1 MKADQDVIAEIKNG
15 NTASFAILVERHQ
28 KTMMKAALRV
38 TRNLNLSEDIVQESF
53 IKAYQKIDSFE
64 GRSSFRSWMYQIT
77 LNTARN
83 KLRSLKRENV
93 SIENMTLATENR
105 LDETLH
111 RHSVFEKLKAEI
123 DELPEKQR
131 QAISLRVFD
140 DLSFKEIAEI
150 MNCPYD
156 TAKANYR
163 HAMLKLKS
171 KIECHPEFRL
181 MNQKGSLISNDTI
194 THVVEVKS

>member
-1 MKADQDVIAEIKNG
+1 MKADQDVIKEIKNG

-38 TRNLNLSEDIVQESF
+38 TRNFNLSEDVVQESF
-53 IKAYQKIDSFE
+53 IKAYQKLDSFE

-77 LNTARN
+77 LNTAKN
-83 KLRSLKRENV
+83 KLRSLKRESV
-93 SIENMTLATENR
+93 SLENMTLATDSR
-105 LDETLH
+105 LEERLH
-111 RHSVFEKLKAEI
+111 QQTVFEMLKSEI

-131 QAISLRVFD
+131 QAISLRIFD
-140 DLSFKEIAEI
+140 DLSFKEIAEL

-181 MNQKGSLISNDTI
+181 MNQKGSLISNDMQ
-194 THVVEVKS
+194 VVEVK